1 MNKNFF
7 KATGRAAKITG
18 KDVKELRKHFNK
30 KATDAPADSGWR
42 PGEPVGVWDQNYY
55 RKHVYAGIADG
66 LSGE

>member
-30 KATDAPADSGWR
+30 KATDAPAELVSALITAHR
-42 PGEPVGVWDQNYY
+42 IY
-55 RKHVYAGIADG
+55 DG
-66 LSGE
+66 YKKEATTTKSAVLA

>member
-30 KATDAPADSGWR
+30 KTKDAPLELSQR
-42 PGEPVGVWDQNYY
+42 SHHCSPHLRRLQDQG
-55 RKHVYAGIADG
+55 RRTRC
-66 LSGE
+66 

>member
-30 KATDAPADSGWR
+30 KATDAPA
-42 PGEPVGVWDQNYY
+42 
-55 RKHVYAGIADG
+55 
-66 LSGE
+66 